1 MRPTALFT
9 ASLAFLLAL
18 AGCSGESDTPT
29 GPGRGSITVAVT
41 PNPIVAL
48 RVAGMSGTY
57 DFPFEVALSEIGGQ
71 TVTLTALHVDLKALG
86 VRILT
91 KTYDASYL
99 QGRNYSPVI
108 PAGSTVR
115 YSFNPREEAPD
126 AAFSS
131 NVEADIRIEGVDD
144 KGNAVRQ
151 TKTVSVRRG

>member
-1 MRPTALFT
+1 MKRSALIA
-9 ASLAFLLAL
+9 ASLTFLLII
-18 AGCSGESDTPT
+18 AGCSGENDTPT
-29 GPGRGSITVAVT
+29 SPGRGSITVAVT

-48 RVAGMSGTY
+48 RVTGMSGTY
-57 DFPFEVALSEIGGQ
+57 DFPFEVALTETGGR